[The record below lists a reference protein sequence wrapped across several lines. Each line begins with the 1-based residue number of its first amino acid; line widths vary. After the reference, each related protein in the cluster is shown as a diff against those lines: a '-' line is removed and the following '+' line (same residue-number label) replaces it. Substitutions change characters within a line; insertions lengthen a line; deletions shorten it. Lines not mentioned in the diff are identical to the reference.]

1 MAVKFKPWD
10 KLNLRFVTN
19 VLNLLL
25 SLEQTQDSQTSSCS
39 LKLLPGEM
47 ENAKQAKHAKPAFL
61 QAVVLVASTMGASSL
76 R

>member
-47 ENAKQAKHAKPAFL
+47 ENAKQAKPAFL